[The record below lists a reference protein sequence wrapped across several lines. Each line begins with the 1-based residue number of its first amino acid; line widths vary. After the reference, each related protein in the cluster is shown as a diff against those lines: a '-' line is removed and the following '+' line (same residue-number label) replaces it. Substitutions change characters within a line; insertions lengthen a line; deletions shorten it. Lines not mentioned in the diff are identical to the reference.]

1 MVVSAAKYVSSVTG
15 HNSHILATIDGVE
28 MAVPMDNANRHY
40 IEILKWVDV
49 GNSIQ
54 AAD

>member
-1 MVVSAAKYVSSVTG
+1 MVVSEAKYVSSVAG
-15 HNSHILATIDGVE
+15 QNSHILATIDGTE
-28 MAVPMDNANRHY
+28 MAVPINNANRHY
-40 IEILKWVDV
+40 VEILKWVDD